1 MYYTHR
7 RLEIITFIIDLVKYN
22 THTFSAEQ
30 KRTSVVGSPFEHDT
44 LSVTFVYFILASI
57 ISSSGRAA
65 RPESTGCRSATSRDD
80 RRRCQGRPLVVG
92 RIPTR

>member
-44 LSVTFVYFILASI
+44 LSAT
-57 ISSSGRAA
+57 ISFTSFLRQQFHRREKQHVPNRRAVGQQHHETIDADAKAA
-65 RPESTGCRSATSRDD
+65 RWR
-80 RRRCQGRPLVVG
+80 
-92 RIPTR
+92 